1 MRRIADRGGQII
13 AGLILLVPGLF
24 LLLIS
29 GIAVLSGILD
39 RRDRSLLWWALPCAF
54 VTAHVVFWG
63 GRLLAGRPRR
73 DGGLLSPRWFS
84 AFGLL
89 IFSFPLL
96 SLATGAYRSGPFPV
110 WLLILLAVLS
120 PLCVYGLSVMV
131 SQRRRRAQGRH
142 THRQHGGPNL
152 Q

>member
-1 MRRIADRGGQII
+1 M

-29 GIAVLSGILD
+29 GGAVWVGILD
-39 RRDRSLLWWALPCAF
+39 PRDRSLLWWAIPCAF
-54 VTAHVVFWG
+54 VTAHVVIWG

-73 DGGLLSPRWFS
+73 DGGLLSPRWFL

-89 IFSFPLL
+89 VFSFPLL

-110 WLLILLAVLS
+110 WLLILLTVLS
-120 PLCVYGLSVMV
+120 PMCVYGLSVMV
-131 SQRRRRAQGRH
+131 SQRKRQALGRH
-142 THRQHGGPNL
+142 ADRQRSGL
-152 Q
+152 

>member
-1 MRRIADRGGQII
+1 MRRIADRGAQII
-13 AGLILLVPGLF
+13 AGLILFVPGLL

-29 GIAVLSGILD
+29 SIAVLSRILD
-39 RRDRSLLWWALPCAF
+39 HRDRSLLWWALPCAL

-73 DGGLLSPRWFS
+73 DGGLLSPRWLW

-110 WLLILLAVLS
+110 WMLILLAIVS

-131 SQRRRRAQGRH
+131 SRRKRQAQRTTQVE
-142 THRQHGGPNL
+142 
-152 Q
+152 

>member
-1 MRRIADRGGQII
+1 MCGVPLRP
-13 AGLILLVPGLF
+13 GLSVVPGLL

-29 GIAVLSGILD
+29 SIAVLSRILD
-39 RRDRSLLWWALPCAF
+39 HRDRSLLWWALPCAL

-73 DGGLLSPRWFS
+73 DGGLLSPRWLW

-110 WLLILLAVLS
+110 WMLILLAIVS

-131 SQRRRRAQGRH
+131 SRRKRQAQRTTQVE
-142 THRQHGGPNL
+142 
-152 Q
+152 